1 MNDKHA
7 AASPERDESQQL
19 NKNDAFMC
27 FGITALVYVALSAVL
42 GSVQNTVEKG
52 SAVWWICLVVTS
64 LGLGACAAVY
74 LRCTHRNPWKQATLD
89 VAPNPLHTVFA
100 CVCVLGLMCFM
111 APLTNWIYDLM
122 EKAGLPRPS
131 VDLPRQLVPLLLT
144 ATFVPAVCE
153 ELVFRGVVAQG
164 LVRGMRNKT
173 LAVVV
178 SGALFSLF
186 HANPAQTLH
195 QFAVGCL
202 LSVLLIRG
210 GSLWSC
216 VIVHFVNNLAA
227 VVCEFVLPEAVFTSW
242 ITCLVG
248 GVVAIGSFVAYIL
261 LVKPAPHAFDPGE
274 RQTTPFAPVPTMLFA
289 LSVVVFVVLW
299 VVAL

>member
-1 MNDKHA
+1 MRRTHCI
-7 AASPERDESQQL
+7 R
-19 NKNDAFMC
+19 
-27 FGITALVYVALSAVL
+27 
-42 GSVQNTVEKG
+42 
-52 SAVWWICLVVTS
+52 CLP
-64 LGLGACAAVY
+64 ACA
-74 LRCTHRNPWKQATLD
+74 
-89 VAPNPLHTVFA
+89 
-100 CVCVLGLMCFM
+100 LGLMCFM

-122 EKAGLPRPS
+122 EKAGLSRPS

-144 ATFVPAVCE
+144 ATLVPAVCE

-202 LSVLLIRG
+202 LSVLLLRG

-227 VVCEFVLPEAVFTSW
+227 VVCEFVLPEAVFASW

>member
-1 MNDKHA
+1 M
-7 AASPERDESQQL
+7 
-19 NKNDAFMC
+19 
-27 FGITALVYVALSAVL
+27 
-42 GSVQNTVEKG
+42 
-52 SAVWWICLVVTS
+52 TS

-74 LRCTHRNPWKQATLD
+74 LCCTHRNPWKQAALD

-164 LVRGMRNKT
+164 LVRGMRNNT

>member
-1 MNDKHA
+1 MNDKNA
-7 AASPERDESQQL
+7 TALPERAEPQQL
-19 NKNDAFMC
+19 NRNDAFMC
-27 FGITALVYVALSAVL
+27 FGITALVYIALSAVL
-42 GSVQNTVEKG
+42 GSVQNSVEKG
-52 SAVWWICLVVTS
+52 SAVWWICLAATS
-64 LGLGACAAVY
+64 LGLGTCAVVY
-74 LRCTHRNPWKQATLD
+74 LLCTHRNPWKQATLD
-89 VAPNPLHTVFA
+89 VAPNALHTVLA

-122 EKAGLPRPS
+122 EKAGLSRPS

-164 LVRGMRNKT
+164 LIRGMRNKT
-173 LAVVV
+173 IAVVV

-202 LSVLLIRG
+202 LSVLLLRG
-210 GSLWSC
+210 GSLWAC

-248 GVVAIGSFVAYIL
+248 GVVATGSFVAYIL
-261 LVKPAPHAFDPGE
+261 LVKPAPHAFDLGK
-274 RQTTPFAPVPTMLFA
+274 QQSTPFAPVPTMLFA
-289 LSVVVFVVLW
+289 LTVVAFVVLW